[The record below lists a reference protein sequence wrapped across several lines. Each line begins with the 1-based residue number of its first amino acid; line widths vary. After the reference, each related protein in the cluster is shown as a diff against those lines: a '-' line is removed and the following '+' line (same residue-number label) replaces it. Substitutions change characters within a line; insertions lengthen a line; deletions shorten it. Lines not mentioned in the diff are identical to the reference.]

1 MKQQLDDSGN
11 DLWQQCLKRLER
23 QIPLEELNTW
33 IRPLQLD
40 SSDSRISLSAPNDL
54 VRDQVRQ
61 NYLDMIREFFSHHGY
76 QPEAVV
82 IEVGSRRKHR
92 PEAAAAG
99 GAAWGKIGRASCR
112 ARVWGGGGAGAVRDT
127 EARSD
132 GR

>member
-99 GAAWGKIGRASCR
+99 GEIGRASCR
-112 ARVWGGGGAGAVRDT
+112 ERGEMAGVGGAGQEQCVDNKA
-127 EARSD
+127 
-132 GR
+132 